1 MQAAI
6 CYKDKNIAIGAPK
19 VTSNLN
25 ASSEAI
31 YQAIKRLPIVSPH
44 GHCDPIWFAQ
54 NKEFKNPAE
63 LLVIPDHYV
72 SRMLYSQGISLS
84 DLGIGSPGQG
94 ANPREIFRIFAKNWH
109 LFLGTPSRVWMEY
122 VLRETFQIP
131 TELSALTADSIYDQL
146 TEKLGQDNYR
156 PRALFDRF
164 NIEILA
170 TTDSALDGL
179 NHHATIKASDWTGRV
194 IPTFRPDGVLN
205 PLDPSFVQ
213 NLQELEKLTECDLG
227 SYSGY
232 LDAIR
237 SRRAYFVKMG
247 ATATDHAIEVIHTE
261 WLDHPD
267 ILYQSLKLGTGTL
280 EDAQRFYGHMLIEMA
295 QMSVEDGLT
304 MQIHGGSRRN
314 TNTKLLFEFGRDIGA
329 DIPISVDWVR
339 GLDAL
344 LNRVGHITN
353 LTIILFTL
361 DESTYTRDLA
371 PMAGHWPCL
380 RIGPPW
386 WFHDSANGIARY
398 FNQVV
403 ETAGYY
409 NLAGFNDDTRAFM
422 SIPARH
428 DLWRR
433 GVALHL
439 AEQMDKGLFGRDHA
453 ENLARLLATDLARRV
468 YRIAD

>member
-1 MQAAI
+1 M
-6 CYKDKNIAIGAPK
+6 
-19 VTSNLN
+19 TSKLN
-25 ASSEAI
+25 ASAEVL
-31 YQAIKRLPIVSPH
+31 YQGIKGLPIVSPH
-44 GHCDPIWFAQ
+44 GHCNPIWFAQ
-54 NKEFKNPAE
+54 NKAFKNPAE

-72 SRMLYSQGISLS
+72 FRMLYSQGIPLS
-84 DLGIGSPGQG
+84 DLGIGSLGQG
-94 ANPREIFRIFAKNWH
+94 TEPREIFRIFAKNWH

-122 VLRETFQIP
+122 VLHETFQIP
-131 TELSALTADSIYDQL
+131 TELSALTADSMYDQI
-146 TEKLGQDNYR
+146 TEKLEQDNYR

-164 NIEILA
+164 NIETLA

-179 NHHATIKASDWTGRV
+179 SHHATIKASDWTGRV
-194 IPTFRPDGVLN
+194 IPTFRPDGVLD

-213 NLQELEKLTECDLG
+213 NLQELEKLTQCNLG

-237 SRRAYFVKMG
+237 SRRAYFVEMG

-261 WLDHPD
+261 WLDDPD
-267 ILYQSLKLGTGTL
+267 VLYQILKLGAGTL
-280 EDAQRFYGHMLIEMA
+280 EDARQFYGHMLIEMA

-314 TNTKLLFEFGRDIGA
+314 TNTKLLFEFGRDMGA

-344 LNRVGHITN
+344 LNRVGHITD
-353 LTIILFTL
+353 LKIVLFTL
-361 DESTYTRDLA
+361 DESTYTRELA

-439 AEQMDKGLFGRDHA
+439 AEQMNKGLFSHDHA
-453 ENLARLLATDLARRV
+453 EDLARLLATDLARDV